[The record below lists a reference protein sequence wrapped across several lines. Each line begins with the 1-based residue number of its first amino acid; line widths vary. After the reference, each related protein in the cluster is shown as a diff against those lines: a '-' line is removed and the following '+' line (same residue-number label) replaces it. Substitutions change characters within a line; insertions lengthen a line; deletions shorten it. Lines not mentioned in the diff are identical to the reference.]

1 MARGTA
7 VKRKIFSEKRCD
19 INLKDSEA
27 GLGFNKFDVNGNGKI
42 SPSELDAIMGSL
54 VHLTTEDELRSMIL
68 EVYADGNRFID
79 INEVMEL
86 NTNGINW
93 AETMQN
99 LKDAFSVYDID
110 GNGSISVAELS
121 AVPSHSS

>member
-1 MARGTA
+1 MGFKSLFSRNKKSTPSSPTA
-7 VKRKIFSEKRCD
+7 
-19 INLKDSEA
+19 A
-27 GLGFNKFDVNGNGKI
+27 AFDAATPLI
-42 SPSELDAIMGSL
+42 SPSELDEIMGSL

-86 NTNGINW
+86 NTNGINS

-110 GNGSISVAELS
+110 GNGSISAVELS
-121 AVPSHSS
+121 TVPSHSS